1 MVRKKSNNLRVSNG
15 RKNKGNS
22 KDVQASNA
30 GSEKENKKEDSKE
43 NIISS
48 NNNSNSNIGG
58 KKEVDVGL
66 DISSSCIGVCI
77 LEHKK
82 DVLVE
87 IFKIK
92 LTSTKFEDLMDK
104 ATEVKKHFSRLSKY
118 SIKNVYVEDIALKFT
133 SGKSSAHTIVT
144 LAKMNALT
152 CYEMYSQYN
161 VKPEFVNV
169 RTSRKKLGISINT
182 KDKTKSTKEKVFDIV
197 RVMKQEFPWETHL
210 AKTGKFKDRL
220 VYDKTNQDMAD
231 SWVVCAS
238 GQLIK

>member
-15 RKNKGNS
+15 RKSKGNS
-22 KDVQASNA
+22 KNVQTPDASC
-30 GSEKENKKEDSKE
+30 EKEKEKNNNSKE
-43 NIISS
+43 NIVGS
-48 NNNSNSNIGG
+48 NNNNDGG
-58 KKEVDVGL
+58 RPKKEVDVGL

-92 LTSTKFEDLMDK
+92 LTSTKFEDLIDK
-104 ATEVKKHFSRLSKY
+104 AVEVKKHFSRLSKY

-161 VKPEFVNV
+161 IKPEFVNV
-169 RTSRKKLGISINT
+169 RTCRKKLGISINT

-197 RVMKQEFPWETHL
+197 RVMKKDFPWETHL
-210 AKTGKFKDRL
+210 AKTGKYKDQL

-231 SWVVCAS
+231 AYIVCAS